1 LIVDEEEKLEGVSEE
16 EKVEERRFTNEE
28 LVQWATY
35 ELWGNVAL
43 EAWIENDF
51 GDIVD
56 IAVGKK
62 SLSEN
67 PDIWAYYRVDRMGIE
82 VGQI

>member
-1 LIVDEEEKLEGVSEE
+1 MIVDEEEKLEGVSEE

-56 IAVGKK
+56 IAVGKNHCLK
-62 SLSEN
+62 IRIFGLITE
-67 PDIWAYYRVDRMGIE
+67 
-82 VGQI
+82 

>member
-1 LIVDEEEKLEGVSEE
+1 MIVDEEEKLEGVSEE

-28 LVQWATY
+28 LLQWATY

-43 EAWIENDF
+43 EAWIEKDF

>member
-1 LIVDEEEKLEGVSEE
+1 MIVDEEEKLEGVSEE

-43 EAWIENDF
+43 EAWIEKDF